1 MLKAVLDSN
10 IFVSALVVPV
20 GKPAQ
25 VVKHAREETF
35 ALCLS
40 EDILQETNIAL
51 HRRHIQKRFHP
62 MDEGI
67 EEFLASLE
75 GICQLVSVQH
85 VENIVP
91 NDPPDNLVLA
101 CAVEGKADYLV
112 SGNLHLLDLEQHRGI
127 KIVTPA
133 QFLEILATTRS

>member
-1 MLKAVLDSN
+1 
-10 IFVSALVVPV
+10 
-20 GKPAQ
+20 
-25 VVKHAREETF
+25 
-35 ALCLS
+35 
-40 EDILQETNIAL
+40 
-51 HRRHIQKRFHP
+51 

-101 CAVEGKADYLV
+101 CAVEGKVDYLV

-133 QFLEILATTRS
+133 QFLEILATPRS

>member
-1 MLKAVLDSN
+1 
-10 IFVSALVVPV
+10 
-20 GKPAQ
+20 
-25 VVKHAREETF
+25 
-35 ALCLS
+35 
-40 EDILQETNIAL
+40 
-51 HRRHIQKRFHP
+51 
-62 MDEGI
+62 MDKGI

-85 VENIVP
+85 AENIVP

-133 QFLEILATTRS
+133 QFLEILATPRS